1 MEVIS
6 CLQKGDVLEITLN
19 RPQKLNAFNDEL
31 IDKLL
36 VALTDASNSN
46 VRLVSFSGEGKG
58 FSGGFDLSNITNST
72 DGDLVL
78 RFIKIEKLLQLICH
92 APFAT
97 IAFVHGPCYGAA
109 ADLVAAC
116 QWRIATPDALFRMP
130 GVRFG
135 LILGTGRLTRLV
147 GEDMTRQLVLR
158 DEPFNSQEALETG
171 FLSHVIG
178 KGGWEEIKNEVL
190 SKVSCLTYG
199 VFKQLSSQQREDQCS
214 ADMAAL
220 VSSAMEGSVKNRI
233 QSYLDLT
240 SGEKVRSNKPRY

>member
-1 MEVIS
+1 MEVVS
-6 CLQKGDVLEITLN
+6 CLQRGEVLEITLN

-31 IDKLL
+31 IDTLL
-36 VALTDASNSN
+36 MALSDASNSG
-46 VRLVSFSGEGKG
+46 VRVVSFSGEGKG
-58 FSGGFDLSNITNST
+58 FSGGFDLSNIINFT

-78 RFIKIEKLLQLICH
+78 RFIKIEKLLQVICH

-147 GEDMTRQLVLR
+147 GEDIARKLVLR
-158 DEPFNSQEALETG
+158 DDPFNAQEALEKG
-171 FLSHVIG
+171 FLSHIIER
-178 KGGWEEIKNEVL
+178 GGWEEIKNEVL
-190 SKVSCLTYG
+190 SQVSCLTYG
-199 VFKQLSSQQREDQCS
+199 AFDQLSSQQREDQCN

-220 VSSAMEGSVKNRI
+220 VGSAMEGSVKNRI
-233 QSYLDLT
+233 LSYLDLM
-240 SGEKVRSNKPRY
+240 SGKNVRSNKP

>member
-1 MEVIS
+1 MEVVS
-6 CLQKGDVLEITLN
+6 FLQRGEVLEITLN
-19 RPQKLNAFNDEL
+19 RPQKLNAFDDQL
-31 IDKLL
+31 IDTLL
-36 VALTDASNSN
+36 MALADALDSG

-78 RFIKIEKLLQLICH
+78 RFIKIEKLLQAIYH

-116 QWRIATPDALFRMP
+116 QWRVATPDALFRMP
-130 GVRFG
+130 GLRFG

-147 GEDMTRQLVLR
+147 GEDMARQLVLR
-158 DEPFNSQEALETG
+158 DEPFNAQEALETG
-171 FLSHVIG
+171 FLSHIIG
-178 KGGWEEIKNEVL
+178 KEGWEEIKNEVL
-190 SKVSCLTYG
+190 SKVSFLTYG
-199 VFKQLSSQQREDQCS
+199 AFNQLSSQQRKDQCN

-220 VSSAMEGSVKNRI
+220 VGSAIEGSVKNRI
-233 QSYLDLT
+233 LSYLDLM
-240 SGEKVRSNKPRY
+240 SGEKKLGSNKP

>member
-1 MEVIS
+1 MEVVS
-6 CLQKGDVLEITLN
+6 CLQRGEVLEITLN

-31 IDKLL
+31 IDTLL
-36 VALTDASNSN
+36 MALSDASNSG
-46 VRLVSFSGEGKG
+46 VRVVSFSGEGKG
-58 FSGGFDLSNITNST
+58 FSGGFDLSNIINFT

-78 RFIKIEKLLQLICH
+78 RFIKIEKLLQVICH

-147 GEDMTRQLVLR
+147 GEDIARKLVLR
-158 DEPFNSQEALETG
+158 DDPFNAQEALEKG
-171 FLSHVIG
+171 FLSHIIERVR
-178 KGGWEEIKNEVL
+178 WEEIKNEVL

-199 VFKQLSSQQREDQCS
+199 AFDQLSSQQREDQCN

-220 VSSAMEGSVKNRI
+220 VDSAMEGSVKNRI
-233 QSYLDLT
+233 LSYLDLM
-240 SGEKVRSNKPRY
+240 SGKNVRSNKP

>member
-1 MEVIS
+1 MEVVS
-6 CLQKGDVLEITLN
+6 CLQRGEVLEITLN

-31 IDKLL
+31 IDTLL
-36 VALTDASNSN
+36 MALSDASNSG

-58 FSGGFDLSNITNST
+58 FSGGFDLSNIINFT

-78 RFIKIEKLLQLICH
+78 RFIKIEKLLQVICH

-147 GEDMTRQLVLR
+147 GEDIARKLVLR
-158 DEPFNSQEALETG
+158 DEPFNAQEALETG
-171 FLSHVIG
+171 FLSHIIER
-178 KGGWEEIKNEVL
+178 GGWEEIKNEVL
-190 SKVSCLTYG
+190 SQVSCLTYG
-199 VFKQLSSQQREDQCS
+199 AFDQLSSQQREDQCN

-220 VSSAMEGSVKNRI
+220 VGSAMEGSVKNRI
-233 QSYLDLT
+233 LSYLDLM
-240 SGEKVRSNKPRY
+240 SRKNVRSNKP

>member
-1 MEVIS
+1 MGVVS
-6 CLQKGDVLEITLN
+6 CLQRGEVLEITLN
-19 RPQKLNAFNDEL
+19 RPQKLNAFDDEL
-31 IDKLL
+31 IDTLL
-36 VALTDASNSN
+36 MALSDASDSG

-78 RFIKIEKLLQLICH
+78 RFIKIEKLLQAICH
-92 APFAT
+92 ASFAT

-116 QWRIATPDALFRMP
+116 QWRVATPDALFRMP

-147 GEDMTRQLVLR
+147 GEDMARQLVLR
-158 DEPFNSQEALETG
+158 DEPFNAQEALETG
-171 FLSHVIG
+171 FLSHIIET
-178 KGGWEEIKNEVL
+178 GGWEELKNEVL
-190 SKVSCLTYG
+190 SKVSGLTYG
-199 VFKQLSSQQREDQCS
+199 AFKQLSSQQRKDQCN

-220 VSSAMEGSVKNRI
+220 VGSAIEGSVKNRI
-233 QSYLDLT
+233 LSYLDLM
-240 SGEKVRSNKPRY
+240 SGKKKVKSNKV

>member
-1 MEVIS
+1 MEVVS
-6 CLQKGDVLEITLN
+6 CLQRGEVLEITLN

-31 IDKLL
+31 IDTLL
-36 VALTDASNSN
+36 MALSDASNSG
-46 VRLVSFSGEGKG
+46 VRVVSFSGEGKG
-58 FSGGFDLSNITNST
+58 FSGGFDLSNIINFT

-78 RFIKIEKLLQLICH
+78 RFIKIEKLLQVICH

-147 GEDMTRQLVLR
+147 GEDIARKLVLR
-158 DEPFNSQEALETG
+158 DDPFNAQEALEKG
-171 FLSHVIG
+171 FLSHIIERE
-178 KGGWEEIKNEVL
+178 GWEEIKNEVL

-199 VFKQLSSQQREDQCS
+199 AFDQLSSQQREDQCS

-220 VSSAMEGSVKNRI
+220 VGSAMEGSVKNRI
-233 QSYLDLT
+233 LSYLDLT
-240 SGEKVRSNKPRY
+240 SGEKKVRSNKP